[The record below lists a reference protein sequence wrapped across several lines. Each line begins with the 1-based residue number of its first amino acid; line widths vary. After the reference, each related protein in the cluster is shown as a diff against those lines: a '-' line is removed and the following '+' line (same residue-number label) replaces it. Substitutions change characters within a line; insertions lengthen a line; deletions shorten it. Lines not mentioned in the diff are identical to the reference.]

1 MTEIRTFFMS
11 PFLAFPTL
19 HPLFIKIFPTQQAD
33 IILNVLLGQILAFH
47 FLSLHL
53 FLLYFLV
60 LIFGWMSIIETFL
73 VRFDLFSATCSRLS
87 FRWIHYSCLFLQFLP
102 ACWLSVHS
110 CSSLTSL
117 QHVPACYFVSSFYF
131 LLQFLSATASH
142 ACQTRI
148 SLTVNRWSAPTAVPF
163 VFDHADFCETHGCR
177 ESSWLCCLG

>member
-1 MTEIRTFFMS
+1 MS

-73 VRFDLFSATCSRLS
+73 VRFNWLVLCNVLSLRPNCHFASLFLNLFAMS
-87 FRWIHYSCLFLQFLP
+87 SCLFVV
-102 ACWLSVHS
+102 SIHS

-177 ESSWLCCLG
+177 ESSWLCCLV